1 MTILFIDAILKDM
14 KAVISSKRLTLRNM
28 SREDFGAVKEMLGDA
43 RVMYAWERTFSDAE
57 IYEWIDRRLMG
68 YEKNGMDYMLAIN
81 ENGVPVGQIGLL
93 KENIDGRE
101 YWGIG
106 WILCYRLWHKGYA
119 REGAAACADYA
130 IHALVAAEVIADIR
144 PENSAS
150 VAVAL
155 SLGMK
160 PSGTFDKIV
169 GDKIMPHT
177 LYVLKRSDWEN
188 ESQRCK
194 L

>member
-1 MTILFIDAILKDM
+1 
-14 KAVISSKRLTLRNM
+14 
-28 SREDFGAVKEMLGDA
+28 MLS
-43 RVMYAWERTFSDAE
+43 F
-57 IYEWIDRRLMG
+57 L
-68 YEKNGMDYMLAIN
+68 
-81 ENGVPVGQIGLL
+81 
-93 KENIDGRE
+93 
-101 YWGIG
+101 
-106 WILCYRLWHKGYA
+106 HKGYA

-130 IHALVAAEVIADIR
+130 FHALGAAEVIADIR

-169 GDKIMPHT
+169 GDKIMQHT